1 MSVSNW
7 LMDQLICIITRYVGL
22 DLSKPTFK
30 QKSNDFKFCK
40 NKKQTKTFSRI
51 NSKQFHIYDAKK
63 TYFIIFFKLK
73 VTLIHVGLLKIHV
86 DW

>member
-22 DLSKPTFK
+22 DLSKPTFE

-40 NKKQTKTFSRI
+40 NKKQTKTL
-51 NSKQFHIYDAKK
+51 SKDL
-63 TYFIIFFKLK
+63 FIIN
-73 VTLIHVGLLKIHV
+73 IKIHLIYRQLIFYYKQIFR
-86 DW
+86 